1 MICLNMFGGPGIGKS
16 TLASEVFVDLKKKH
30 LNCELVT
37 EYAKDLTWQNSMEV
51 LKNQIYVW
59 AKQHQRMYRLKDK
72 VDIVVTD
79 SPFLLST
86 IYDLSDNK
94 LFHELILQE
103 FNKHTNINFFIE
115 RDENIVF
122 SEVGRYQNLTEAK
135 AIDTKILNLLEK
147 YKLNYFKIR
156 SLTSA
161 KDEIIQLA
169 LREINKP
176 VDKITRKR

>member
-1 MICLNMFGGPGIGKS
+1 MFAINLFAGPCAGKS

-37 EYAKDLTWQNSMEV
+37 EYAKDLTWQNSTEV

-59 AKQHQRMYRLKDK
+59 AKQHQRMFRLNNK

-86 IYDLSDNK
+86 IYDLADNK

-103 FNKHTNINFFIE
+103 FNKYTNINFFIE
-115 RDENIVF
+115 RDENVVF
-122 SEVGRYQNLTEAK
+122 SEIGRYQNLTEAK
-135 AIDTKILNLLEK
+135 AIDTKILKLLEK
-147 YKLNYFKIR
+147 YSMNYFKIR

-161 KDEIIQLA
+161 KDEIVQLA